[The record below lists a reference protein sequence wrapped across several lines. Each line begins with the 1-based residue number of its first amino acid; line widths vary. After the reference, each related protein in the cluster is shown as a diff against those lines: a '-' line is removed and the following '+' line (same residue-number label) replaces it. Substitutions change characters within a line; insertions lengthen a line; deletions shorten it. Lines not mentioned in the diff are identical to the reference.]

1 MQAGFRDGSV
11 IYGDVLKTSKREVS
25 LQDAIQTAQE
35 FATRSTVPGT
45 SVQPI
50 TAADVQVDK
59 NTGVVEG
66 WTTSAMN
73 GYKQNT
79 VSYNRAAITLYQ
91 DLVGLPEG
99 SYEVTV
105 QTYYRAGYYDE
116 EWALYQ
122 EDPEKTHLTTLY
134 AATSDKKYETK
145 VMNLLEDA
153 ADTNYG
159 VNCYT
164 LPNGK
169 FAPDGTSSTVE
180 FFNQG
185 HYINKLQFVV
195 GKDGKVR
202 IGLEK
207 TEILAND
214 YEVVGAWHLYYLGKS
229 NVDDAIEDVEA
240 AVEVVSTMIY
250 SLDGTRLSAPQM
262 GVNIFRS
269 VLSDGSVVVKK
280 VLVK

>member
-1 MQAGFRDGSV
+1 MNNNFDPEKG
-11 IYGDVLKTSKREVS
+11 
-25 LQDAIQTAQE
+25 
-35 FATRSTVPGT
+35 
-45 SVQPI
+45 
-50 TAADVQVDK
+50 DK

-116 EWALYQ
+116 EWIRK
-122 EDPEKTHLTTLY
+122 ENGEETHYTTLY
-134 AATSDKKYETK
+134 AATTDKTYETK
-145 VMNLLEDA
+145 VMNLYEDA
-153 ADTNYG
+153 SDTDYG
-159 VNCYT
+159 VKCYT
-164 LPNGK
+164 LANGK

-185 HYINKLQFVV
+185 HYINKLQFAVAA
-195 GKDGKVR
+195 DGKAR

-214 YEVVGAWHLYYLGKS
+214 YEVVGAWHLFYLGKS
-229 NVDDAIEDVEA
+229 NIDDAIEDVEA

-269 VLSDGSVVVKK
+269 VMSDGSMVVKK

>member
-1 MQAGFRDGSV
+1 MVGEDGKARIGLEKTEILANDYEV
-11 IYGDVLKTSKREVS
+11 VGEWNLYYLGAVETEATDVTSLIVNPNFDPEK
-25 LQDAIQTAQE
+25 
-35 FATRSTVPGT
+35 G
-45 SVQPI
+45 
-50 TAADVQVDK
+50 DK
-59 NTGVVEG
+59 NTGVIEG

-99 SYEVTV
+99 NYEVTV
-105 QTYYRAGYYDE
+105 HTYYRAGYYNE

-134 AATSDKKYETK
+134 AETSEKKHETK

-153 ADTNYG
+153 ADTN
-159 VNCYT
+159 CYT
-164 LPNGK
+164 LENGK

-185 HYINKLQFVV
+185 HYLNKLQFYVPA
-195 GKDGKVR
+195 DGKAR

-214 YEVVGAWHLYYLGKS
+214 YEVVGAWNLYYLGKS
-229 NVDDAIEDVEA
+229 GIEEVETGA
-240 AVEVVSTMIY
+240 PVLATEIY
-250 SLDGTRLSAPQM
+250 TLDGVRVSVPQQ
-262 GVNIFRS
+262 GINIIRTIHA
-269 VLSDGSVVVKK
+269 DGAVTIQK